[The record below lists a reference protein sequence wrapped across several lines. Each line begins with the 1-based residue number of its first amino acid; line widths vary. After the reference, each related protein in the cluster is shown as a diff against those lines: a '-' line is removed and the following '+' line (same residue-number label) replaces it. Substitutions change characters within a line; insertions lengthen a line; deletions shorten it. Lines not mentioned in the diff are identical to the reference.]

1 MDDDTPIELG
11 LEEVAKKPAASEAN
25 STGDRSGNVSTRR
38 DELDPYSQLAIAGQ
52 FKELLGLVEPIVE
65 GLSPSELTIEKIWW
79 LRASVK
85 LGTPEQFLLGAVSEI
100 ESSCVERDT
109 NLGRLARESV
119 LEFHSAGA
127 VLLASE
133 ISRTLGAPGGANGP
147 SGSNSTAQV
156 GSRSID
162 GVHRS
167 GQPALGD
174 GINPNGSRSAT
185 KSKAPAI
192 FASLALLLSVGALV
206 LYLRSKAS
214 DIGELARAPLPV
226 SQGPGLSPPPL
237 PAAGAPSAL
246 DRVLGAIENRSNP
259 IGDSRSHAPVPAAA
273 TSSGAISAA
282 LPSDKGASAVARSG
296 INWDGPVET
305 QEVRDAL
312 AQGDPVQAEV
322 DDDRNA
328 RRLFGDPPP
337 RVEPEVRE
345 RSDSD
350 GPRKLP
356 RLVEYRVVSRS
367 IVSREPKFTSPRIA
381 WLERG
386 ATVFV
391 DLEDGPFMRVR
402 LASGT
407 SGFVLASD
415 LERVDD

>member
-1 MDDDTPIELG
+1 VDDDTPIELG
-11 LEEVAKKPAASEAN
+11 LEEVAKKPASSETS
-25 STGDRSGNVSTRR
+25 STGDRSGSVSTRP

-65 GLSPSELTIEKIWW
+65 GLAPSELTIEKIWW

-85 LGTPEQFLLGAVSEI
+85 LGTPEQFLLGAVSEVA
-100 ESSCVERDT
+100 SSCVERDT
-109 NLGRLARESV
+109 SLGRLARESV
-119 LEFHSAGA
+119 LELHSAGA

-133 ISRTLGAPGGANGP
+133 ISRTLGAPGGANGA
-147 SGSNSTAQV
+147 SGLNSSAQA
-156 GSRSID
+156 GPID

-167 GQPALGD
+167 GQPAVGN
-174 GINPNGSRSAT
+174 GINPNGSRSAA
-185 KSKAPAI
+185 KSKVPAI
-192 FASLALLLSVGALV
+192 LASVVVLLSVGALV
-206 LYLRSKAS
+206 LYVRAS
-214 DIGELARAPLPV
+214 ATDIGELAQAPLPV
-226 SQGPGLSPPPL
+226 SQGPGLAPPPL

-259 IGDSRSHAPVPAAA
+259 IGTSTNHASAPAAA
-273 TSSGAISAA
+273 TFSAP
-282 LPSDKGASAVARSG
+282 PSDKGVGAVARSG

-322 DDDRNA
+322 EDDRNA

-337 RVEPEVRE
+337 RVEPEARE
-345 RSDSD
+345 PSDSD
-350 GPRKLP
+350 GPRKLS